1 MPKSIFSL
9 APTCFPPIWL
19 EPTVWFGFGEGEY
32 ENLVY
37 LPTMRPPMEP
47 LSPNTSSFRCAQ
59 VCGIPS
65 LVSWEVWGLLDEM
78 LSLLHDTHLGMHS
91 KET

>member
-1 MPKSIFSL
+1 
-9 APTCFPPIWL
+9 
-19 EPTVWFGFGEGEY
+19 
-32 ENLVY
+32 
-37 LPTMRPPMEP
+37 MEP
-47 LSPNTSSFRCAQ
+47 LSPNISSFRCAR